1 MSGVSWWPSS
11 DGAAPRHA
19 TRRNPARQTDG
30 GQVAAV
36 ARTLGTPLLPWQQY
50 AADICGERRD
60 DGSYEYQVVIITVPR
75 QTGKTTLIRA
85 LGTHRA
91 LVLGRDF
98 YYTAQTGKDARERW
112 TDLVNILRVNP
123 ALKDRIKI
131 SLRGGSEQ
139 IAFQAGGAF
148 RVFAPTPQSLHGY
161 TPPTVCIDE
170 AFAQTGAAGE
180 LLMGAIG
187 PAQITIRDK
196 QIIIVSTMG
205 TAESVFLHDWI
216 DRAIGGMPRV
226 AILDWGAG
234 DDVDPYTAAGVE
246 SFHPGIGYIL
256 NGKVLEAADVL
267 EQIDRNTRAE
277 YERAYA
283 NRRTQTTSNL
293 IPADV
298 WRDLADEQLA
308 PPADTSDITLAYDV
322 ALDRLSSTITAQW
335 LTDDG
340 KPAAKIVQAGP
351 GVTWLVDAVDD
362 LIDRWQPAR
371 TAAAGNGDVLAVT
384 AELRKR
390 DREIHELTER
400 EYAMATG
407 GFLTLIETA
416 GLVQDGS
423 PIFEHSVTGL
433 VTRPGAVD
441 GASFSRRH
449 SVGDSSA
456 GVAAA
461 VGLWELTTQEEHGI
475 PLLDFG
481 AA

>member
-19 TRRNPARQTDG
+19 TRRNPSRPTDG
-30 GQVAAV
+30 PQVGAV

-98 YYTAQTGKDARERW
+98 YYTAQTGKDARARW
-112 TDLVNILRVNP
+112 ADLVDNLRVNA
-123 ALKDRIKI
+123 ALKDRIKL
-131 SLRGGSEQ
+131 SLRGGAEKV
-139 IAFQAGGAF
+139 AFQGGAAF
-148 RVFAPTPQSLHGY
+148 HVFAPTPQSLHGY

-170 AFAQTGAAGE
+170 AFAQSAAAGE

-234 DDVDPYTAAGVE
+234 EDVDPYTAAGVE
-246 SFHPGIGYIL
+246 EFHPGVGYIL
-256 NGKVLEAADVL
+256 NGKILEAADVL
-267 EQIDRNTRAE
+267 EQIDRNSRAE

-283 NRRTQTTSNL
+283 NRRTLTSGFL
-293 IPADV
+293 IPPAS
-298 WRDLADEQLA
+298 WRPLVDAELER
-308 PPADTSDITLAYDV
+308 PEDTSDLTLAYDV
-322 ALDRLSSTITAQW
+322 GLDRLSSTVTAHWIT
-335 LTDDG
+335 TSG
-340 KPAAKIVQAGP
+340 KPAAKIVRAAP
-351 GVTWLVDAVDD
+351 GSGWLLDYVDD
-362 LIDRWQPAR
+362 LVERWRPAD
-371 TAAAGNGDVLAVT
+371 TVAVGNGPVLEVT
-384 AELRKR
+384 AQLRNRGHDIRELN
-390 DREIHELTER
+390 ER
-400 EYAMATG
+400 EYATACG
-407 GFLTLIETA
+407 AFLTLIDDGA
-416 GLVQDGS
+416 LVHDGS
-423 PIFEHSVTGL
+423 PVLEQSVTGL
-433 VTRPGAVD
+433 AARSGAVD
-441 GASFSRRH
+441 GIAFSRRH

-456 GVAAA
+456 GIASAA
-461 VGLWELTTQEEHGI
+461 GLWIANSDADQGA
-475 PLLDFG
+475 PLLDF
-481 AA
+481 AS

>member
-1 MSGVSWWPSS
+1 MTGVDWWPSS

-19 TRRNPARQTDG
+19 TRRNLDRQTDG
-30 GQVAAV
+30 DQVAAV
-36 ARTLGTPLLPWQQY
+36 ARALGTPLIPWQRY
-50 AADICGERRD
+50 AADICGERRA

-98 YYTAQTGKDARERW
+98 FYTAQTGKDARERW
-112 TDLVNILRVNP
+112 MDLVKILRVNA
-123 ALKDRIKI
+123 ALKERWTL

-139 IAFQAGGAF
+139 VAFTDGAAF
-148 RVFAPTPQSLHGY
+148 RVFAPTPESLHGY

-170 AFAQTGAAGE
+170 AFAQSAAAGE

-226 AILDWGAG
+226 AILDWGA
-234 DDVDPYTAAGVE
+234 DDDADPYTAAGVE
-246 SFHPGIGYIL
+246 AFHPGIGYVL

-283 NRRTQTTSNL
+283 NRRTLTTSNL

-298 WRDLADEQLA
+298 WRDLADADLA
-308 PPADTSDITLAYDV
+308 APADTTTLTLAYDV
-322 ALDRLSSTITAQW
+322 SLDRLSSTITAQW
-335 LTDDG
+335 ITDTG
-340 KPAAKIVQAGP
+340 QPAAKIVKAGP
-351 GVTWLVDAVDD
+351 GVAWLADSVDD
-362 LIDRWQPAR
+362 LIRRWRPAR
-371 TAAAGNGDVLAVT
+371 TAAAANGDVLTVT
-384 AELRKR
+384 ADLRKR
-390 DREIHELTER
+390 GHEIDELSER
-400 EYAMATG
+400 QYAMATG
-407 GFLTLIETA
+407 RFLTLIDT
-416 GLVQDGS
+416 GDLVHDGS
-423 PIFEHSVTGL
+423 LIFEQSVTGL

-441 GASFSRRH
+441 GVAFSRRH

-456 GVAAA
+456 GIAAA
-461 VGLWELTTQEEHGI
+461 VGLESLIAGEDQGV